1 MTHALF
7 IYGTLMPGLRLEA
20 EMHGSRFMG
29 PAQVPGRLVD
39 VGRYPGLLYGE
50 GLVTGEVYEVDDAHL
65 ARLDVVEDMVPGDRA
80 ASQYW
85 REEVTVLGGPLQGL
99 RVQPYVYNRPVDGC
113 TPIPHG
119 DYRRYI
125 REVGRDS

>member
-1 MTHALF
+1 MTHLF

-20 EMHGSRFMG
+20 EMHGARFLG
-29 PAQVPGRLVD
+29 AAQVAGRLVD
-39 VGRYPGLLYGE
+39 VGRFPGLLHGE
-50 GLVTGEVYEVDDAHL
+50 GRVTGEVYEVDDAHL
-65 ARLDVVEDMVPGDRA
+65 ARLDVVEGMVRTERS

-85 REEVTVLGGPLQGL
+85 REVVTVVSGPLQGQP
-99 RVQPYVYNRPVDGC
+99 VQTYVYNRPVDDC

-125 REVGRDS
+125 REVGRAS

>member
-1 MTHALF
+1 MHSLF

-20 EMHGSRFMG
+20 EMRG
-29 PAQVPGRLVD
+29 AQRLGAARVPGRLVD
-39 VGRYPGLLYGE
+39 VGRYPGLLHG
-50 GLVTGEVYEVDDAHL
+50 VGEVVGELYRVSDAQL
-65 ARLDVVEDMVPGDRA
+65 ARLDEVEDMVPGNRA

-85 REEVTVLGGPLQGL
+85 REQVTVLAGPLAGQQ
-99 RVQPYVYNRPVDGC
+99 VWTYVYNRPVDGL
-113 TPIPHG
+113 TPIAHG